1 MLLQL
6 LLVLTLAGVDDE
18 TPLHQAVRADDI
30 QKVES
35 LLRSGAS
42 AKAVDRYGITP
53 LSLAAVN
60 GNAAMIKKLLD
71 AGADPNGKD
80 LTGETIL
87 MTAARTGKPDAIKL
101 LIDRGADVNALD
113 PEFQQNA
120 LMLAVRENHPQAVKV
135 LIERGSELGSRTRV
149 GPVPA
154 VRLPCKGTGCGS
166 EGVGINRGGIPDRGQ
181 RGAINGGMTALLYAA
196 RDGRLEEARLL
207 LEAGANVKFPDPNEI
222 QPLLMSI
229 LNGHLDVARFLLDR
243 GADVNAGDYWGRTP
257 LWAAVDLRNMD
268 LDHGIDKGVD
278 REPVFDFIKLLIDRG
293 ANVNARTKE
302 YHPGRRWLYS
312 LGDVSWV
319 DMTGQTPFLR
329 SALSGD
335 TKVMRLLLDRGA
347 DPNITTLAGTT
358 ALMAAA
364 GVNWTVA
371 QTYTVSKEAQLEA
384 VKICLELGADV
395 NATNSMGLTAVMGAA
410 NRGSDD
416 IIQFLYEKG
425 ARLDI
430 KDASGRTPIA
440 WAEGVFLASV
450 GAERKPSSVALLQ
463 KLTGYV
469 EVRRAVANLGVA
481 ALWFCVAVSVYAAP
495 QDRAFLNQYCTSCH
509 NEKAKVAGLMLDK
522 MDVDQPGAQAE
533 AWGKSSS

>member
-1 MLLQL
+1 MILQL

-18 TPLHQAVRADDI
+18 TALHQAVRADDI

-35 LLRSGAS
+35 LLRAGTS

-53 LSLAAVN
+53 LYLAAVN
-60 GNAAMIKKLLD
+60 GNAAIIKKLLD
-71 AGADPNGKD
+71 AGANPNATD

-120 LMLAVRENHPQAVKV
+120 LMLAVRENHPEAVKV
-135 LIERGSELGSRTRV
+135 LIERGSELGLRTRV
-149 GPVPA
+149 GPTPA

-166 EGVGINRGGIPDRGQ
+166 EGVGINRGGVPDRGQ

-196 RDGRLEEARLL
+196 RDGRLEETRLL
-207 LEAGANVKFPDPNEI
+207 LSGGANVKFADPNEI

-229 LNGHLDVARFLLDR
+229 LNGHLDVARFLLDH
-243 GADVNAGDYWGRTP
+243 GADVNASDYYGRTP
-257 LWAAVDLRNMD
+257 LLAAVDLRNMD

-329 SALSGD
+329 AALSGD
-335 TKVMRLLLDRGA
+335 TKLMRLLLDRGA

-371 QTYTVSKEAQLEA
+371 QTFTWSKEAQLEA
-384 VKICLELGADV
+384 VKICLERGADI
-395 NATNSMGLTAVMGAA
+395 NATNSMGITPVMGAA

-416 IIQFLYEKG
+416 IIQFLFEKG
-425 ARLDI
+425 ARLDV
-430 KDASGRTPIA
+430 KDASGRTPVA

-450 GAERKPSSVALLQ
+450 GAERKPSSVTLLQ
-463 KLTGYV
+463 KL
-469 EVRRAVANLGVA
+469 
-481 ALWFCVAVSVYAAP
+481 
-495 QDRAFLNQYCTSCH
+495 
-509 NEKAKVAGLMLDK
+509 M
-522 MDVDQPGAQAE
+522 GAS
-533 AWGKSSS
+533 K